1 MYNATFGKRFKAA
14 VVDVFF
20 LMLIAV
26 FWAAIETIAIYL
38 VGKSSTVE
46 EQLRINIYMVTL
58 TANIGYLLI
67 AVLYNVYFV
76 MRRGATPGKMLLG
89 LQVVDSNFQKP
100 NLSKVIVRETIGK
113 LATIVSLGLG
123 FFWIFLDDNKRS
135 WHDKISGTLVVIKS

>member
-38 VGKSSTVE
+38 VGKSSAVE